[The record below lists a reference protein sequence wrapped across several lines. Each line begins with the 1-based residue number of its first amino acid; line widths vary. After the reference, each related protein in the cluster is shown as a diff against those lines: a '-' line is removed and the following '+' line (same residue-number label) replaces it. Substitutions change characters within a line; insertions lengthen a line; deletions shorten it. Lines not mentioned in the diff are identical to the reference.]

1 VAAVRLQKLREE
13 YGDTLTIN
21 WKSFPLIPRVL
32 QNRKFSAHSAE
43 SWRRAD
49 QEEEGVRFKL
59 WNPSM
64 DCPASS
70 MPALEAAKCAESQD
84 KDVFGHFHMALMK
97 AHFEQNRD
105 ISDRQVLIA
114 LARETGLDLGRFISD
129 LDSGSQKNK
138 VVAEYEEARE
148 KYPGFGIP
156 TAVFQDRY
164 PIVGAVPL
172 NVYRRIIDKSLN
184 HSIPVRQEG
193 GNKNG

>member
-1 VAAVRLQKLREE
+1 MAAVRLQKLREE
-13 YGDTLTIN
+13 YDDTLTID
-21 WKSFPLIPRVL
+21 WKSFPLIPGVL
-32 QNRKFSAHSAE
+32 QNRKFSTHSAE

-49 QEEEGVRFKL
+49 QEEEGVHFKL

-70 MPALEAAKCAESQD
+70 MPALEAAKCAESRG
-84 KDVFGHFHMALMK
+84 KDVFAHFHMALMK

-105 ISDRQVLIA
+105 ISDREVLIV
-114 LARETGLDLGRFISD
+114 LARETGLDVERFASD
-129 LDSGSQKNK
+129 LDNSSQRGKI
-138 VVAEYEEARE
+138 VAEYLEARE

-172 NVYRRIIDKSLN
+172 SVYRRIIDKLLN
-184 HSIPVRQEG
+184 RSTSVQGKG
-193 GNKNG
+193 GNRNG